1 MTNII
6 VNPTRVE
13 DGVVIDTTD
22 RIKEDI
28 EEFRLDCLDQEKNFT
43 ISKLKLTRDPETEEP
58 RLFYSQQLIR
68 NFKDDDDPL
77 NRKMFIKA
85 FTPSNVDAAYDT
97 TLDQK
102 YTDSLLAFKSHIT
115 DYNPLSD
122 IHSQEMRL
130 FMDEETATFMSDSDV
145 SIDALKEDFLGIES
159 VSATPYHVDLG
170 YDVTK
175 LKKELSGHKS
185 KMASL
190 KLEMQKGISNGI
202 DLADLNGDEFE
213 SLIAKHQVSSGL
225 VQTYLSLKERINSI
239 KARIGELNDELITDT
254 RLQVRLPRLR
264 SDSYAVI

>member
-1 MTNII
+1 MSNII
-6 VNPTRVE
+6 VNPSRIE
-13 DGVVIDTTD
+13 DCVVIDTPE
-22 RIKEDI
+22 RIMQDT
-28 EEFRLDCLDQEKNFT
+28 EEFRLDCLDREKNFT
-43 ISKLKLTRDPETEEP
+43 LAKLKLTRDPETEEP

-68 NFKDDDDPL
+68 NFKNDDDPL

-85 FTPSNVDAAYDT
+85 FTPSNVDACYDT

-102 YTDSLLAFKSHIT
+102 YTDSLLAYKPVIH

-130 FMDEETATFMSDSDV
+130 FMDDETATFLSDSDV

-170 YDVTK
+170 YDTSR
-175 LKKELSGHKS
+175 LKQELSGHIS

-190 KLEMQKGISNGI
+190 KIEMQKQFSNGMN
-202 DLADLNGDEFE
+202 LTDLNNEEFE
-213 SLIAKHQVSSGL
+213 RIIANNHSSSGL
-225 VQTYLSLKERINSI
+225 VQTYLSLKDRIDSI
-239 KARIGELNDELITDT
+239 KSRIGILNEELITDT

-264 SDSYAVI
+264 SDHYAAL

>member
-1 MTNII
+1 MSNII
-6 VNPTRVE
+6 VNPSRVE
-13 DGVVIDTTD
+13 DCVVIDTPE
-22 RIKEDI
+22 RIQQDT
-28 EEFRLDCLDQEKNFT
+28 EEFRLDCLDREKNFT
-43 ISKLKLTRDPETEEP
+43 LSKLKLTRDPETEEP

-68 NFKDDDDPL
+68 NFKDDNDPL

-102 YTDSLLAFKSHIT
+102 YTDSLLAYKPVIH

-130 FMDEETATFMSDSDV
+130 FLDDETATFLSDSNV
-145 SIDALKEDFLGIES
+145 SINALKEDFLGIES
-159 VSATPYHVDLG
+159 VPATPYHVDLG
-170 YDVTK
+170 YDTTK
-175 LKKELSGHKS
+175 LKNELSGHIS

-190 KLEMQKGISNGI
+190 KIEMQKEFSNGAN
-202 DLADLNGDEFE
+202 LANLNNEEFE
-213 SLIAKHQVSSGL
+213 RIIANNHSSSGL
-225 VQTYLSLKERINSI
+225 SQTYLSLKDKIDSI
-239 KARIGELNDELITDT
+239 KARIGELNEELITDT